1 MTVVV
6 GFLRLGTS
14 EVVTLDRSPRIVV
27 GSDQGKRLKLPT
39 IIPGDDARER
49 GSALMKLLTSHKPV
63 RAALDEVL
71 ACPVTDP
78 PQPLY
83 FKVAA
88 KTADA
93 LPWEQLYTPLHGFC
107 ALDRR
112 WPVGRIVGR
121 YHGVPD
127 RAFVPPLRIVALLSA
142 AHVSGVAQLEG
153 ILAALAT
160 PEARELGVSLTVIS
174 AEPAV
179 LAKAKAS
186 KVEGITTQQM
196 KTDAAGVAEQ
206 ITAAEPHILHVLC
219 HGGLSFGL
227 RTLALATTADFL
239 PGDDDDE
246 FADPGAVRHDG
257 AAQDGSVLEGS
268 VRLPAP
274 SLAQALEPCNPW
286 LVVLAA
292 CDTAEVADGP
302 GLAQD
307 LVEAGVPA
315 VIGMRRLVDLTD
327 TDKFSGALYP
337 ELIRT
342 VRRVLA
348 ARKGASTREIIDWAS
363 ALTAPRV
370 ALSGTDP
377 LLQDT
382 WSDPVLYVQSDPLRV
397 YWDGAAKL
405 SPVEFTWLKAQ
416 LDMWRAQR
424 SVLDEA
430 STDPT
435 VLRKID
441 AKIAELA
448 QQLMASLS

>member
-14 EVVTLDRSPRIVV
+14 EIVTLDRSPRIVV
-27 GSDQGKRLKLPT
+27 GSEQGKRLKLPT
-39 IIPGDDARER
+39 IIPGNDASQR
-49 GSALMKLLTSHKPV
+49 GTALMKLLTSHKPV
-63 RAALDEVL
+63 RAALDEAL
-71 ACPVTDP
+71 ASPVTDP

-93 LPWEQLYTPLHGFC
+93 LPWEQLYTSAHGFC

-127 RAFVPPLRIVALLSA
+127 RAFIPPLRIVALLSA
-142 AHVSGVAQLEG
+142 AKVSGIAQLNG
-153 ILAALAT
+153 ILAAVAT
-160 PEARELGVSLTVIS
+160 PEARKLGVSLTVIS

-179 LAKAKAS
+179 LAAVEAS
-186 KVEGITTQQM
+186 KVKGVRAEQL
-196 KTDAAGVAEQ
+196 KTDAAAVAAQ

-239 PGDDDDE
+239 ADDDDE
-246 FADPGAVRHDG
+246 FSDPGA
-257 AAQDGSVLEGS
+257 AAPQGGS

-274 SLAQALEPCNPW
+274 SLAQALEPVNPW

-327 TDKFSGALYP
+327 TDVFSGALYP

-342 VRRVLA
+342 VTEVLE
-348 ARKGASTREIIDWAS
+348 AREGASAREVVDWAS

-377 LLQDT
+377 LAQDT

-405 SPVEFTWLKAQ
+405 SPVEFTRLKAQ
-416 LDMWRAQR
+416 LDVWRAQR
-424 SVLDEA
+424 SALDEA
-430 STDPT
+430 STDKSL
-435 VLRKID
+435 LRKID
-441 AKIAELA
+441 AKIADLSK
-448 QQLMASLS
+448 QLMASLS